1 MGGAEPPHAD
11 LQRCTSDEVALH
23 DPWRATLSAMKA
35 QIVEELIDLSPA
47 EKREL
52 AEALIASADSE
63 SSAPAV
69 SEAQRAELRARLA
82 HHRAHPNEPGITFQE
97 LKAKLLASAA

>member
-1 MGGAEPPHAD
+1 
-11 LQRCTSDEVALH
+11 
-23 DPWRATLSAMKA
+23 MKA

-52 AEALIASADSE
+52 GEALIASADSE
-63 SSAPAV
+63 SSSAIV
-69 SEAQRAELRARLA
+69 TDAQRAELRARLA
-82 HHRAHPNEPGITFQE
+82 HHRAHPDEPGVTFQE